1 MANVKKRRKKI
12 MSNETA
18 IQISFRQSMQIGK
31 VKKMGKRVSHNL
43 SDMQKQRRIKIDRK
57 EKKIQNNLLF

>member
-1 MANVKKRRKKI
+1 

-18 IQISFRQSMQIGK
+18 IPILFRQSMQIGK